1 MTELTLNR
9 RIFTNKSTIGELL
22 IEGKWQCWTLEDVVR
37 KPDEE
42 KVLGKT
48 AIPEGRYEI
57 VLSPSSR
64 FKRLMPYL
72 LEVPKFTGIMFH
84 PGNTDVNT
92 DGCILVGQTRNVDFI
107 GASKLAFNALYA
119 VLTDLL
125 ALDKVFITITH
136 IDELSWP

>member
-37 KPDEE
+37 KPNEE
-42 KVLGKT
+42 KVPGHT

-57 VLSPSSR
+57 VMSPSSR
-64 FKRLMPYL
+64 FKRMMPYL
-72 LEVPKFTGIMFH
+72 LNVPNFTGIMIH
-84 PGNTDVNT
+84 PGNTDADT
-92 DGCILVGQTRNVDFI
+92 HGCILVGQTRNTDFI

-119 VLTDLL
+119 VLADLL
-125 ALDKVFITITH
+125 ALNKVFITVTH
-136 IDELSWP
+136 IDELAWP